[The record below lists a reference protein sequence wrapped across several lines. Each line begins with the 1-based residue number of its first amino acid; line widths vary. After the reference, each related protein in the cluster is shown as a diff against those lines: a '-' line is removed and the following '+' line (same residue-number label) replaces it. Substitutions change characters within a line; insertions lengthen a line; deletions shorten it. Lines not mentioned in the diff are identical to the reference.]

1 MEQGYRQIFKQREF
15 MKMTGANFINRFGD
29 SIDMIAFTWLIFE
42 LTGSASWSA
51 IMLGVN
57 MIPNVLVQPFAG
69 AIVERMEKKN
79 IMIACDILRGIL
91 TAGIAVLYMLSALQP
106 WMLLLITFLN
116 NTLESFR
123 NPASTAFTP
132 LILERE
138 YYDFGLSFSQS
149 SSRICELI
157 GTGMGGILIAAIGLS
172 GAILFDVASFFL
184 SALIICCIHSKEIT
198 EKAEVDIHKSIY
210 LLKEGF
216 RYVKGMPLLIVI
228 CACAML
234 MNMLLVPY
242 NSFQAPYIS
251 GILHQGADLLSVS
264 SLALSVGMGIGSF
277 VYPYLHKHM
286 RNRPLLLTG
295 GVSTGFCYL
304 ALTQIAHLQ
313 GTVVIYCTMAVAA
326 FLFGFCIA
334 ILMNIVTIS
343 FMKHVEQC
351 YLARVSAIFN
361 ASATIATPLTSFAM
375 SVVCLYVSLPVIF
388 ASFALFTFVVFT
400 GMIFLKQLKDL

>member
-1 MEQGYRQIFKQREF
+1 M
-15 MKMTGANFINRFGD
+15 
-29 SIDMIAFTWLIFE
+29 
-42 LTGSASWSA
+42 
-51 IMLGVN
+51 
-57 MIPNVLVQPFAG
+57 
-69 AIVERMEKKN
+69 
-79 IMIACDILRGIL
+79 
-91 TAGIAVLYMLSALQP
+91 
-106 WMLLLITFLN
+106 
-116 NTLESFR
+116 
-123 NPASTAFTP
+123 
-132 LILERE
+132 
-138 YYDFGLSFSQS
+138 
-149 SSRICELI
+149 
-157 GTGMGGILIAAIGLS
+157 
-172 GAILFDVASFFL
+172 
-184 SALIICCIHSKEIT
+184 
-198 EKAEVDIHKSIY
+198 
-210 LLKEGF
+210 
-216 RYVKGMPLLIVI
+216 LIVI

-295 GVSTGFCYL
+295 GVSTGFYYL

-400 GMIFLKQLKDL
+400 GMIFLKQLKNL

>member
-295 GVSTGFCYL
+295 GVSTGFYYL

-388 ASFALFTFVVFT
+388 VSFALFTFVVFT
-400 GMIFLKQLKDL
+400 GMIFLKQLKNL

>member
-234 MNMLLVPY
+234 LVPY

-295 GVSTGFCYL
+295 GVSTGFYYL

-400 GMIFLKQLKDL
+400 GMIFLKQLKNL

>member
-1 MEQGYRQIFKQREF
+1 MEQGYLQIFKQREI

-106 WMLLLITFLN
+106 WMLLITFLN

-184 SALIICCIHSKEIT
+184 SAIIICCIHSKEIT

-295 GVSTGFCYL
+295 GVSTGFYYL

-400 GMIFLKQLKDL
+400 GMIFLKQLKNL

>member
-264 SLALSVGMGIGSF
+264 S

-295 GVSTGFCYL
+295 GVSTGFYYL

-400 GMIFLKQLKDL
+400 GMIFLKQLKNL